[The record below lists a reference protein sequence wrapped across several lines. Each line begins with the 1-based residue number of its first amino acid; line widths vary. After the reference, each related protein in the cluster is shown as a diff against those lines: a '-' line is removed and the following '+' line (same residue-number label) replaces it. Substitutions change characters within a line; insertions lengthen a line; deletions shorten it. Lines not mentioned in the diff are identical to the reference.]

1 MLGFRTTFVGVTAL
15 TEARCGCPAPP
26 RQSCDLDSS
35 SSSNLWRSAYSL
47 EQQQVCL
54 EGSCTVTGKC
64 QCAIDQPQVY
74 GPFCEKRSASIRY
87 GWTTH
92 QGINSCGNTTIRLRF
107 TTKQSRGLLL
117 YQGPSPNTVVQGV
130 TDFVALEIH
139 EGKLKYYL
147 NYGRET
153 STGILQK
160 VTEFFYFDVYGAKD
174 RGNLCS
180 EAFYRSSEG
189 L

>member
-1 MLGFRTTFVGVTAL
+1 M
-15 TEARCGCPAPP
+15 
-26 RQSCDLDSS
+26 
-35 SSSNLWRSAYSL
+35 
-47 EQQQVCL
+47 
-54 EGSCTVTGKC
+54 
-64 QCAIDQPQVY
+64 
-74 GPFCEKRSASIRY
+74 
-87 GWTTH
+87 
-92 QGINSCGNTTIRLRF
+92 
-107 TTKQSRGLLL
+107 

-174 RGNLCS
+174 LGNLCS
-180 EAFYRSSEG
+180 EAFYRSSEE